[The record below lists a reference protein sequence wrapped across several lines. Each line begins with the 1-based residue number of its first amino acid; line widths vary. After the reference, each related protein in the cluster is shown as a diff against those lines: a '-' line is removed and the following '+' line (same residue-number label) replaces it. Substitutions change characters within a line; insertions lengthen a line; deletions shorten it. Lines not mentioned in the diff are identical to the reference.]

1 MDIPSKDVP
10 SKDVPSKDHQPALP
24 VTATTT
30 TNSIVVNSLANI
42 HQLSNGCLKNGF
54 LETEDIVKLLTSFL
68 SSDAH
73 DKIPGGIKNNVY
85 FVVKNDDNVERQKKG
100 DLTEFHDDCGVY
112 NSNRGKDPKTYY
124 ITNPEGRLQ
133 VVYKR
138 GDQFCS
144 EKRIKGKLMYFPM
157 QSQPSIDTVIE
168 LNRNYSTLNNDSSY
182 LRRVSWLGGHENHIA
197 VVEYFKGYTQSNQ
210 IVANNTDEHIPL
222 NVKTKLVHDE
232 SSGLSSSKLVQ
243 NQKHIDNNS
252 QDGSAEIRTLS
263 SNSLFLSTGCLNK
276 GFMEV
281 KEVVKWL
288 TSVLYE
294 KAHNSIPDGIKND
307 VYFLVKNDEN
317 VERRKNGVRSRF
329 PDDCKGYDYSTGS
342 TSKNFFIT
350 NPEGRLKV
358 VFKKGDKFCYKKVV
372 KGKKIY
378 YPHETQ
384 PSSDNVIELFRYYT
398 TLKKDSSC
406 KRRVS
411 WLGGHENHIALVEY
425 SGKFP
430 GLVPHGNSKDT
441 DSIQTRA
448 NVMSEMSDMF
458 QDTLSPSM
466 RKQVY
471 DKKHNGNKSWEK
483 NVTKQTPTST
493 KLTDLQTTSAP
504 STSDCSTV
512 MRTLSP
518 NIHSLSNGCLNK
530 GFLEAEEIIKK
541 LTSFLYAKAHN
552 SIPDGIKNDVY
563 FVVKND
569 KNVERRKKGAIS
581 NFSDDCGVYNCFR
594 GSTSKSYL
602 VTNPEG
608 RLKAI
613 HKKGD
618 QFCYAKQ
625 VKGKKIYYPLDTQ
638 PLSDNIIELFRHY
651 STLKKDS
658 SYKRRVSWLGGH
670 ENHIALVEYSGEFP
684 GLVPHGNSKN
694 DKKYVRTPASVMS
707 EMSDLLHQDKP
718 SDVYNKLTLKHNK
731 LSGLI
736 SRKQIYDKKH
746 KDKKRQFKL
755 KTKSDVLKEQSSIP
769 ENSDTSDEV
778 SSAVYHIIEDNF
790 TKQNTRTTS
799 EKTPQR
805 FGQTNLQTASA
816 PSISESVLEVEKE
829 KLEIEREKLA
839 LEKEKIAMKREKLQ
853 MEKEKMK
860 MKKRSLELFE
870 EYVTLKKVKF
880 TNAVSEACEVS
891 PVIVTCNY

>member
-1 MDIPSKDVP
+1 M
-10 SKDVPSKDHQPALP
+10 
-24 VTATTT
+24 
-30 TNSIVVNSLANI
+30 
-42 HQLSNGCLKNGF
+42 
-54 LETEDIVKLLTSFL
+54 
-68 SSDAH
+68 
-73 DKIPGGIKNNVY
+73 KNNVY

-100 DLTEFHDDCGVY
+100 DHSEFHDDCGVY

-124 ITNPEGRLQ
+124 ITNPEGKLQ

-144 EKRIKGKLMYFPM
+144 EKRIKGKLIYFPM

-197 VVEYFKGYTQSNQ
+197 VVEYFKGYMQSIQ
-210 IVANNTDEHIPL
+210 IVANITDETSDTPL
-222 NVKTKLVHDE
+222 NVKRNLEHDE
-232 SSGLSSSKLVQ
+232 SSGPSSSKLVH
-243 NQKHIDNNS
+243 NQKHNDNNS

-263 SNSLFLSTGCLNK
+263 SDSHFLSTGYLNK
-276 GFMEV
+276 GFMEAE
-281 KEVVKWL
+281 EVVKWL
-288 TSVLYE
+288 TSFLYE

-317 VERRKNGVRSRF
+317 VERRKNGVRSKF
-329 PDDCKGYDYSTGS
+329 PDDCRGYDYSTGS
-342 TSKNFFIT
+342 TSKNYFIT
-350 NPEGRLKV
+350 NPESRLKV

-384 PSSDNVIELFRYYT
+384 PSSDNITELFRYYT

-441 DSIQTRA
+441 DTIQTCA

-458 QDTLSPSM
+458 QDTPSPSM

-483 NVTKQTPTST
+483 NVTEQTPTFT
-493 KLTDLQTTSAP
+493 QTPKELTDLQTTSAP
-504 STSDCSTV
+504 STLDCSTV
-512 MRTLSP
+512 VRTLSP

-530 GFLEAEEIIKK
+530 GFLEAEEP
-541 LTSFLYAKAHN
+541 TTV
-552 SIPDGIKNDVY
+552 KNDVY
-563 FVVKND
+563 FVVKNN
-569 KNVERRKKGAIS
+569 KNVERHKNGAIS

-594 GSTSKSYL
+594 GSTSKSYF

-608 RLKAI
+608 RLKVI
-613 HKKGD
+613 NKKGD

-625 VKGKKIYYPLDTQ
+625 VKGKKIFYPLDTQ
-638 PLSDNIIELFRHY
+638 PLSDNVIELFRHY

-670 ENHIALVEYSGEFP
+670 ENQIALVEYSGKFS

-694 DKKYVRTPASVMS
+694 KKKICSNTCQCNV
-707 EMSDLLHQDKP
+707 L
-718 SDVYNKLTLKHNK
+718 DVGSAT
-731 LSGLI
+731 
-736 SRKQIYDKKH
+736 SR
-746 KDKKRQFKL
+746 
-755 KTKSDVLKEQSSIP
+755 
-769 ENSDTSDEV
+769 
-778 SSAVYHIIEDNF
+778 
-790 TKQNTRTTS
+790 
-799 EKTPQR
+799 
-805 FGQTNLQTASA
+805 
-816 PSISESVLEVEKE
+816 
-829 KLEIEREKLA
+829 
-839 LEKEKIAMKREKLQ
+839 
-853 MEKEKMK
+853 
-860 MKKRSLELFE
+860 
-870 EYVTLKKVKF
+870 
-880 TNAVSEACEVS
+880 
-891 PVIVTCNY
+891 